1 MRVGFAGLG
10 HMGMPMARNLLRA
23 GFEVWVWNRTRSK
36 AEALA
41 REGARIADSPAHLAR
56 ETEVTLACL
65 ADVPAVEAVFLGP
78 DGLVEGVRP
87 GQVLAD
93 HSTVGPETTRR
104 VYEAVRARGAWFLDA
119 PISGGPEGARNATLT
134 IMVGGD
140 APAFEK
146 ALPAF
151 RAMGRRVEH
160 MGPSGA
166 GTATKLANQLLVG
179 VHTLASCE
187 AVLLARRAGVDLDRL
202 LEVLMASWGASR
214 MLERNLPRLRDRDF
228 GPSPAPLRHLVKDLG
243 LVADLARQVGLPVPL
258 TKEALA
264 LYRRAYEQGLRDH
277 DLTAVAR
284 LLEEGL
290 GTP

>member
-23 GFEVWVWNRTRSK
+23 GFEVWVWNRSRSK

-41 REGARIADSPAHLAR
+41 QEGARVADSPAHLAR

-78 DGLVEGVRP
+78 EGLVEGARP

-93 HSTVGPETTRR
+93 HSTVGPGTTRR

-134 IMVGGD
+134 LMVGGD

-146 ALPAF
+146 ALPVF
-151 RAMGRRVEH
+151 RAMGRKVVL

-202 LEVLMASWGASR
+202 GEVLMASWGASR
-214 MLERNLPRLRDRDF
+214 MLERNLPRLRDRDD

-243 LVADLARQVGLPVPL
+243 LVADLARRVGLPVPL
-258 TKEALA
+258 TEEALA
-264 LYRRAYEQGLRDH
+264 LYRRASEQGLRDH

-284 LLEEGL
+284 LLEGESGA
-290 GTP
+290 P